1 MTRYCVLLSIA
12 WLVSAAPALANIT
25 LGAMQCVE
33 TGATINGSQLLP
45 HMYHYRDVTGTIKT
59 PNLNT
64 GYELSRTAQSFPF
77 VRLANPGEE
86 AVLGKNQT
94 NHWFRFCLHNT
105 TKQPLNLVVAFEP
118 PTLSEIDFYP
128 QKRGLP
134 SFKTGNTKK
143 MSTRDIPNS
152 QFDFNARLFPDER
165 QIFYV
170 RISTDRFPFLSVN
183 LWDRVSYEIDNNKNQ
198 MGFGVFVGVLMG
210 LVLYNML
217 LFASARQPISLIYVG
232 WSLSVFV
239 LLASVNGLLVQ
250 YLTPDHPKLGII
262 TTAIFS
268 PISIY
273 LFAFLCGEFIQI
285 KNYPKWHRV
294 GRAFLLISLL
304 PIVGF
309 YFYDPTVSSSISIVF
324 AVFVFVYYS
333 LTVPIYTL
341 IKDRLVAA
349 KYVLIIQAPLIV
361 FIVDR
366 GLFNLGAT
374 TGYYIPYKLTT
385 AIMPVMILISYYIGL
400 MTHREKE
407 AAQRSALEQL
417 NISNTLK
424 SNYNTQL
431 EAELEQKTADIRSMN
446 SDLEQHAKKLL
457 QLDQSKSNFFA
468 NISHEF
474 RTPLT
479 LIEGPLTMLLERE
492 GFPEKQTI
500 EGVIRNSN
508 SLKRLIDQI
517 LLLSELDEKSLDLKA
532 SKVNI
537 VQAVNEFAAQFVS
550 SFEQKGIRLSF
561 NVERP
566 VIQAY
571 VDYEKLQII
580 VNNLLSNAIKFSQR
594 SDQVI
599 VDISS
604 TARGEDN
611 DEYTRDEYVQIM
623 VNDTGQGIPDN
634 EQAYVF
640 DRYFQSDSSELSK
653 SGLGTGIGLALV
665 KELVELHAGEVT
677 VESVYQQE
685 NSNKPS
691 GTSFCVTLPLG
702 RAHLRDNEVVQ
713 EIVQEIVQDL
723 GSKTEHDQVLV
734 PSASS
739 HDDGPEPTD
748 KSSSKQVTVLVVDDN
763 EDMRRHIRRL
773 LKDDYKVVTANDGLL
788 AEKALNEHLPN
799 LIITDLMMPNRNG
812 LEFVESIKKN
822 KTFVNIPVIML
833 TARAGLENRIKGLM
847 AAVDDYL
854 VKPFN
859 SRELTVRIKNLLD
872 KQAQFNA
879 FYQNQSSEPENQ
891 LSKQTEA
898 YIDKVK
904 AVVNQRL
911 MEPDF
916 GVEELAQA
924 LHVSE
929 ATLRRRLSD
938 KANFTPAAFIRHCRL
953 EQARHLSL
961 QGNMRSI
968 AELSN
973 AVGFSQPSYFSRLY
987 QRTFNCQ
994 IDIQNK
1000 PEQF

>member
-1 MTRYCVLLSIA
+1 
-12 WLVSAAPALANIT
+12 
-25 LGAMQCVE
+25 MQCVE
-33 TGATINGSQLLP
+33 TGATINGSQLLA
-45 HMYHYRDVTGTIKT
+45 HMYHYWDFTGAIKT
-59 PNLNT
+59 PDLNT
-64 GYELSRTAQSFPF
+64 GSELNRTAQSFAF
-77 VRLANPGEE
+77 MRLANPGEE
-86 AVLGKNQT
+86 VALGKNQT

-105 TKQPLNLVVAFEP
+105 TNQPLNLVVAFEP

-134 SFKTGNTKK
+134 SFKTGSTKK
-143 MSTRDIPNS
+143 MNTRDIPNP
-152 QFDFNARLFPDER
+152 QFDFNVRLFPDE
-165 QIFYV
+165 QQTFYV
-170 RISTDRFPFLSVN
+170 RISTDRFPFLSAN
-183 LWDRVSYEIDNNKNQ
+183 LWDRVSYDVDNNKNQ
-198 MGFGVFVGVLMG
+198 MGFGIFVGVLMG

-217 LFASARQPISLIYVG
+217 LFASARQPISLIYIG
-232 WSLSVFV
+232 WSLSIFV

-250 YLTPDHPKLGII
+250 HVTPDYPKSGII

-273 LFAFLCGEFIQI
+273 LFAFLCQEFIQI
-285 KNYPKWHRV
+285 KNYPKWHRI
-294 GRAFLLISLL
+294 GRTFLLISLL
-304 PIVGF
+304 PIVGC
-309 YFYDPTVSSSISIVF
+309 YFYDPTFFPSVSIVL

-333 LTVPIYTL
+333 LIVPIYAL

-366 GLFNLGAT
+366 GLFNLGVT
-374 TGYYIPYKLTT
+374 TAYQIPYKLTT
-385 AIMPVMILISYYIGL
+385 AIMPIMILISYYIGL
-400 MTHREKE
+400 MAHREKT

-431 EAELEQKTADIRSMN
+431 EAELEQKTVDIRSMN
-446 SDLEQHAKKLL
+446 SDLEQQAQKLL
-457 QLDQSKSNFFA
+457 QLDQSKSKFFA

-500 EGVIRNSN
+500 EGVVRNSN

-517 LLLSELDEKSLDLKA
+517 LLLSELDEKSLDLKT
-532 SKVNI
+532 SKFNV
-537 VQAVNEFAAQFVS
+537 VQAVNEFAAQFAS

-561 NVERP
+561 NVEQP

-604 TARGEDN
+604 TVRAEDN

-623 VNDTGQGIPDN
+623 VSDTGQGIPDN

-653 SGLGTGIGLALV
+653 SGLGTGIGLSLV

-677 VESVYQQE
+677 VESIYQQE
-685 NSNKPS
+685 NSNKPT

-702 RAHLRDNEVVQ
+702 RAHLSDNEVVQ
-713 EIVQEIVQDL
+713 EIVQKRVQDP
-723 GSKTEHDQVLV
+723 GSKAEHHQTLV
-734 PSASS
+734 SSAAS
-739 HDDGPEPTD
+739 HDDLPETIDNSPST
-748 KSSSKQVTVLVVDDN
+748 QATVLVVDDN
-763 EDMRRHIRRL
+763 EDMRRHIHRL
-773 LKDDYKVVTANDGLL
+773 LEDDYKVVTANDGLL

-799 LIITDLMMPNRNG
+799 LIVTDLMMPNRNG

-822 KTFVNIPVIML
+822 NAFVNIPVIML
-833 TARAGLENRIKGLM
+833 TARAGLDDRIKGLM

-859 SRELTVRIKNLLD
+859 GRELKVRIKNLLN
-872 KQAQFNA
+872 KQAQFTA
-879 FYQNQSSEPENQ
+879 FYQNQGSDAEDKLNR
-891 LSKQTEA
+891 QTET

-953 EQARHLSL
+953 EKARHLSL

-1000 PEQF
+1000 PESP